1 MEIKTTI
8 LLPAT
13 SVRPSYK
20 MLSFTPAVA
29 QRGLIPLDDPTS
41 RKPRLVTRVYTIIAN
56 FSTKYL
62 VMCKV
67 YTVVG
72 GIN

>member
-1 MEIKTTI
+1 MYVEIKTTI

-20 MLSFTPAVA
+20 MLPFTPAVA
-29 QRGLIPLDDPTS
+29 QRGLIPPDDPIS
-41 RKPRLVTRVYTIIAN
+41 RKPRLVTRVYTTLTN

-62 VMCKV
+62 
-67 YTVVG
+67 
-72 GIN
+72 